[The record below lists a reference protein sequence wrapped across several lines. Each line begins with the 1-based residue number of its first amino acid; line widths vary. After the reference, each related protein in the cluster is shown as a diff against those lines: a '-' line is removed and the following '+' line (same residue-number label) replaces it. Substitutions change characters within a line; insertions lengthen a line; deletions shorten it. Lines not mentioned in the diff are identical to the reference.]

1 MTIKRLIRQIRL
13 WCFLGNG
20 YKRAKYAK
28 KKGIYA
34 KIGEGS
40 TIPISLPLYPE
51 LVKIHDHVII
61 HKSVKLVT
69 HDMVNYF
76 LMKMYDS
83 CHFKNAEQLC
93 PIEIFDN
100 VYIGMNTIILGN
112 VRIGPNVIINA
123 GSLVTN
129 DVPPNSI
136 VGGVPAKVLGSL
148 DKYIKL
154 RGMMDR
160 ATPYEFHRSGPE
172 AIDQTTVEMVWKQFD
187 RKKKKAENTTQNSN
201 KC

>member
-1 MTIKRLIRQIRL
+1 MTIKRLLLQLR
-13 WCFLGNG
+13 FLLFGGNG

-34 KIGEGS
+34 KIGEGCYL
-40 TIPISLPLYPE
+40 PVSLPLYPE
-51 LVKIHDHVII
+51 LVRIHDHVIM
-61 HKSVKLVT
+61 HRSVKLVT
-69 HDMVNYF
+69 HDMVNYY
-76 LMKMYDS
+76 LMEMFDS

-93 PIEIFDN
+93 PIEIYDN
-100 VYIGMNTIILGN
+100 VYVGMNTVILGN

-123 GSLVTN
+123 GSLVIN

-154 RGMMDR
+154 RGMIDR
-160 ATPYEFHRSGPE
+160 ATPYDIHRSGAE
-172 AIDQTTVEMVWKQFD
+172 AIDQKLVELVWERFD
-187 RKKKKAENTTQNSN
+187 SKKNKKNASQSIN
-201 KC
+201 KN